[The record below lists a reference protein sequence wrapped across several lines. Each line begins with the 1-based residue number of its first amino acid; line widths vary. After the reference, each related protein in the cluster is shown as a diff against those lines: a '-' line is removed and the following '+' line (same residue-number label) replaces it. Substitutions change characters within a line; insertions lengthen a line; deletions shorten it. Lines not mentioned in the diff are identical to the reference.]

1 MSYEN
6 IWVNHG
12 VIVNYKGVLSAD
24 EIFKANNE
32 ITIHPDFG
40 LLKFII
46 FNYLDAKPKNI
57 KLANLTE
64 TFNMRFDA
72 ATVNPNL
79 RIAYTSTDEKI
90 ISELNKMLDKELTP
104 FETKIFSTLNDAKEW
119 VNS

>member
-1 MSYEN
+1 MAYEN
-6 IWVNHG
+6 IWLNHG

-24 EIFKANNE
+24 EVFKANNE

-57 KLANLTE
+57 KLGNLKE
-64 TFNMRFDA
+64 TLNMRFDA
-72 ATVNPNL
+72 AAVNPHL
-79 RIAYTSTDEKI
+79 RIAYASTDEKI